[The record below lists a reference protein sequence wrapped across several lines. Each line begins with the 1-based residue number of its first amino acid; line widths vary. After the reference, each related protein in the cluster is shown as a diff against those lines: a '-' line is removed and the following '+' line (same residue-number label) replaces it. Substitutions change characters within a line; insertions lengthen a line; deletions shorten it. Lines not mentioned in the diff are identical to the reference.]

1 VEKQTQVTGSI
12 KEVFEM
18 QTIAQTRLNLEPFV
32 DLKGKGPS
40 ERVKRLRARLTERLF
55 EKIHWWGESLTIL
68 NSEEIVKEPIIIRKA
83 KALEKVLTEM
93 PISISDDELI
103 VGTMRM
109 HTLGSGN
116 PFPDYATEE
125 EKKEAAVKGTSIKS
139 VWGHSV
145 PDYRKVLSLGF
156 HGIQEEIEGRIQDS
170 LEEKK
175 KDFYRAA
182 RVSCKA
188 VIALARRYS
197 ILASKLAGEETDKAR
212 KEELRVIS
220 EVCLR
225 VPEYPP
231 RNFHEAV
238 QSFWFTHLAL
248 QCTLDYIGCGRIDTY
263 LNPYFKK
270 DVSEGILSHEQALE
284 IIECLLMKFNEII
297 QIKEEDRENHS
308 DVYDYTYGGNPGSRG
323 NTPLQD
329 PVYQIGLN
337 DTATLGGQTE
347 SGEESS
353 NKLTYLFLE
362 AMGKLE
368 LVLPTMHVRL
378 SKKSPDWLLQKSCE
392 LIQAGGGI
400 PVLYNDDVIVP
411 GIISGGFPEGDARD
425 YSSDGCWEPVI
436 PGRSEFRYSPIHSL
450 KCLEWVFTRGME
462 NQERVGLDTGDVA
475 GFNSF
480 DELMG
485 AFKKQVDH
493 QIMSTISR
501 VVTYYGCTAAIAPDP
516 LFSALMEG
524 CLEKGQDITE
534 GGAKYIIH
542 DLFIDGVPNA
552 ADGLAA
558 IRKFVFEEK
567 SVSLERLRNALMSD
581 YEGEEELRQKLIK
594 KAPKFGNDVDY
605 VDQILVDIIDYFVRK
620 VKECVKDVPLIK
632 MGCGVGTLVT
642 WRWYGYLTGATPD
655 GRKAREPLASNMS
668 PYFGRDMLGATAAIN
683 SVAKVDHRKL
693 RGSAGVDLFLS
704 SKGVSGR
711 EGLQRLLG
719 FVKTLVEKG
728 CGVASITVTDN
739 RTLLAA
745 QQEPEKYRNLRVRMG
760 GWHAYFVALN
770 REHQDF
776 VIQRSKHGNA

>member
-1 VEKQTQVTGSI
+1 
-12 KEVFEM
+12 M
-18 QTIAQTRLNLEPFV
+18 QTIAQDALNLEPFI
-32 DLKGKGPS
+32 DLQEKGPS
-40 ERVKRLRARLTERLF
+40 ERVRKLRARLTERIF
-55 EKIHWWGESLTIL
+55 DKIQWWGEGLTIL
-68 NSEEIVKEPIIIRKA
+68 NSEEIAKKPVIIRKA

-109 HTLGSGN
+109 HALGSGN

-125 EKKEAAVKGTSIKS
+125 EKKEAELKGTSIKS

-145 PDYRKVLSLGF
+145 PDYRKVLSHGF
-156 HGIQEEIEGRIQDS
+156 NGIREEIEGRIQDS
-170 LEEKK
+170 LEKK
-175 KDFYRAA
+175 KRDFYRATQI
-182 RVSCKA
+182 SCDA

-197 ILASKLAGEETDKAR
+197 VLASKLADKEADQAR
-212 KEELRVIS
+212 KEELRAIS
-220 EVCLR
+220 EICIR

-263 LNPYFKK
+263 LYPYFEK
-270 DVSEGILSHEQALE
+270 DVSKGTLSHEQALE
-284 IIECLLMKFNEII
+284 IIECLLVKFNEII
-297 QIKEEDRENHS
+297 QIKEEYREDHS
-308 DVYDYTYGGNPGSRG
+308 DPYDYTYGANPGSRG
-323 NTPLQD
+323 NTPLHD
-329 PVYQIGLN
+329 PVYQIALN

-353 NKLTYLFLE
+353 NELTYLFLE
-362 AMGKLE
+362 AIGKLE
-368 LVLPTMHVRL
+368 LVFPTMHVRL
-378 SKKSPDWLLQKSCE
+378 SKKSPEWLLQKSCE
-392 LIQAGGGI
+392 LIQLGGGI
-400 PVLYNDDVIVP
+400 PVLYNDDVIIP
-411 GIISGGFPEGDARD
+411 AFISQGFPETDARN
-425 YSSDGCWEPVI
+425 YSSDGCWEQLI

-450 KCLEWVFTRGME
+450 KCLEWVFTRGMDN
-462 NQERVGLDTGDVA
+462 NQRVGLDTGDIT
-475 GFNSF
+475 GFHSF
-480 DELMG
+480 DELME
-485 AFKKQVDH
+485 AFKHQIDH
-493 QIMSTISR
+493 QIKSTINR
-501 VVTYYGCTAAIAPDP
+501 VLKYFGCSTAIAPDP

-542 DLFIDGVPNA
+542 DLYIDGVPNA

-558 IRKFVFEEK
+558 IKKFVFEEK
-567 SVSLERLRNALMSD
+567 SISLERLRNALIND
-581 YEGEEELRQKLIK
+581 YKGEEELRQKLIK
-594 KAPKFGNDVDY
+594 RAPKFGNDVDY
-605 VDQILVDIIDYFVRK
+605 VDQILVDIIDYFVQR
-620 VKECVKDVPLIK
+620 VEEYAKDLTWIK

-668 PYFGRDMLGATAAIN
+668 PYFGRDMLGATAVIN
-683 SVAKVDHRKL
+683 SVSKVDHRKL
-693 RGSAGVDLFLS
+693 GGSAAVDLYLS
-704 SKGVSGR
+704 SKSVSGR
-711 EGLQRLLG
+711 EGLQRLMG
-719 FVKTLVEKG
+719 FVKTLLEKG

-745 QQEPEKYRNLRVRMG
+745 QKEPEKYRNLRVRMG

-770 REHQDF
+770 REHQNF